1 MPTFG
6 VVVFSLPGMKHLAAC
21 LRSVE
26 WADELLLLR
35 AGGERAEFDAGE
47 FSKLRVRA
55 VGSAAEAEKYAAE
68 MKTDWV
74 LRLWADER
82 LEAGLADELRALSR
96 AESREF
102 PAPRRI
108 PVRSYILRRWAEGS
122 VSDPGPALRLG
133 RNAKEIP
140 SGWWKKAPAASK
152 TTRGWIG
159 DYGCAK
165 LSDAVERVQS
175 LSDFWVEGLGSTI
188 PEPGA
193 AKAVLCSLR
202 VFVKLLFLNR
212 FLGRGLAGVTL
223 SALASYAVLLSGA
236 KLWEARHATSK

>member
-21 LRSVE
+21 LGSVD
-26 WADELLLLR
+26 WADEILVLQ
-35 AGGERAEFDAGE
+35 AGGEGAEFGAGE
-47 FSKLRVRA
+47 FPRLRVRG

-82 LEAGLADELRALSR
+82 LEAGLAEELRALGR
-96 AESREF
+96 GGAGDC
-102 PAPRRI
+102 PTPWRI

-140 SGWWKKAPAASK
+140 PGWWEKAPARSK

-159 DYGCAK
+159 DYGCAT
-165 LSDAVERVQS
+165 LSDAVERVQG
-175 LSDFWVEGLGSTI
+175 LSDFWAEGLGAAM
-188 PEPGA
+188 PAPGGS
-193 AKAVLCSLR
+193 KAVLGSLR
-202 VFVKLLFLNR
+202 VLVKMLFLNR
-212 FLGRGLAGVTL
+212 FLGRGLAGITL

-236 KLWEARHATSK
+236 KLWEARHVTRK